1 MKSIKNLVLFTAT
14 GLLLSCSSFNKE
26 KSVNTE
32 NATDFQKTSYAV
44 GNLVANDLLKNGID
58 SLDLA
63 FVQQAFN
70 DVFNKKESFLTEEEQ
85 GEIIQ
90 KFIQEIQ
97 AKQTEKQA
105 KANEGKM
112 KEGMEFLEKNKK
124 NEGVQVT
131 ESGLQYRIVKKGNGK
146 FPKKSDTVKVH
157 YEGKLTDNTV
167 FDSSFNRGQPIE
179 FPLGNVIPGW
189 TEGMQLIDEGGEIE
203 LFIPYNL
210 GYGEAGAGGMIPPFA
225 TLVFKVQL
233 ISISA
238 GK

>member
-1 MKSIKNLVLFTAT
+1 
-14 GLLLSCSSFNKE
+14 
-26 KSVNTE
+26 
-32 NATDFQKTSYAV
+32 
-44 GNLVANDLLKNGID
+44 
-58 SLDLA
+58 
-63 FVQQAFN
+63 
-70 DVFNKKESFLTEEEQ
+70 
-85 GEIIQ
+85 
-90 KFIQEIQ
+90 
-97 AKQTEKQA
+97 
-105 KANEGKM
+105 
-112 KEGMEFLEKNKK
+112 
-124 NEGVQVT
+124 
-131 ESGLQYRIVKKGNGK
+131 KGNGK

-157 YEGKLTDNTV
+157 YEGKLTDDTV
-167 FDSSFNRGQPIE
+167 FDSSFKRGQPIE

>member
-1 MKSIKNLVLFTAT
+1 MKSIKNLVLFTTT

-58 SLDLA
+58 SLDLSY
-63 FVQQAFN
+63 VQQAFY

-85 GEIIQ
+85 RQIIQ

-97 AKQTEKQA
+97 VKQTEKQA
-105 KANEGKM
+105 KANEGKK
-112 KEGMEFLEKNKK
+112 KEGLDFLEANKK
-124 NEGVQVT
+124 AEGIQVT

-146 FPKKSDTVKVH
+146 FPKKSDTVKVN
-157 YEGKLTDNTV
+157 YEGKLTDNTI
-167 FDSSFNRGQPIE
+167 FDSSFKRGQPVE

-189 TEGMQLIDEGGEIE
+189 TEGMQLIDVGGEIE

-210 GYGEAGAGGMIPPFA
+210 GYGEAGTGGMIPPFS
-225 TLVFKVQL
+225 TLIFKVQL
-233 ISISA
+233 LEITS